1 VDPDARAGFEQLF
14 RETRTDLLAYV
25 MRRSQ
30 STEDAADVLAETYL
44 IAWQKLDAI
53 PRDERARLWL
63 FGVARN
69 LLLKGASRHRSRHA
83 LVERLAGE
91 LRRAH
96 PSPASAQDERS
107 SALHVALG
115 ALPER
120 DREILMLT
128 AWEGPDPEANRRR
141 RGNTGEPR
149 ASTSAPGPD
158 AAETRPHEPPT
169 ADRAARRVRRPQAR
183 PIANAAMPAVRAGPL
198 ARQRQR
204 AQRSFDEFRA
214 ELARGATA
222 CCPRRRGGKTA
233 V

>member
-1 VDPDARAGFEQLF
+1 MKGVDPDERAGFEQLF

-25 MRRSQ
+25 LRRSQ

-53 PRDERARLWL
+53 PSGERARLWL

-96 PSPASAQDERS
+96 PPHAPVEDERS
-107 SALHVALG
+107 SALRAALA

-128 AWEGPDPEANRRR
+128 AWEGLTPKQIAVVVGIPVNLVRVRLHRARTRLKRDLTVPRPSIA
-141 RGNTGEPR
+141 PR
-149 ASTSAPGPD
+149 AGY
-158 AAETRPHEPPT
+158 AAKR
-169 ADRAARRVRRPQAR
+169 DR
-183 PIANAAMPAVRAGPL
+183 
-198 ARQRQR
+198 
-204 AQRSFDEFRA
+204 
-214 ELARGATA
+214 
-222 CCPRRRGGKTA
+222 
-233 V
+233 